1 MHKLLLLHGYVHKE
15 HIAIEFCAF
24 RGLIFLP
31 NSPIADQSVM
41 VVPDF

>member
-24 RGLIFLP
+24 RGLY
-31 NSPIADQSVM
+31 SPIADQSVM